1 VTTPHE
7 RKRNLIWGR
16 EMLEELLADTTVPP
30 AWSTEAAGLLG
41 QYPESSTLQDC
52 GDDGLEGLQMKHARV
67 LAAARDLF
75 QRLRGSRACS
85 EQRRYTLLVILRH
98 FY

>member
-1 VTTPHE
+1 MTTPHE
-7 RKRNLIWGR
+7 RRRNLIWGR
-16 EMLEELLADTTVPP
+16 EMLEELSADTTVPP
-30 AWSTEAAGLLG
+30 TWSTEAAGLLG
-41 QYPESSTLQDC
+41 QYPASSTLADC
-52 GDDGLEGLQMKHARV
+52 GDDGLEELQKEHARV
-67 LAAARDLF
+67 LATTKDLF

>member
-1 VTTPHE
+1 VTTPLE
-7 RKRNLIWGR
+7 RRRNLIWGR
-16 EMLEELLADTTVPP
+16 EMLEELSADTTLPP

-41 QYPESSTLQDC
+41 QYPASSALQGC
-52 GDDGLEGLQMKHARV
+52 GDDGLEGLQMEHARV
-67 LAAARDLF
+67 LAAARGLF
-75 QRLRGSRACS
+75 QRLRSSRACS